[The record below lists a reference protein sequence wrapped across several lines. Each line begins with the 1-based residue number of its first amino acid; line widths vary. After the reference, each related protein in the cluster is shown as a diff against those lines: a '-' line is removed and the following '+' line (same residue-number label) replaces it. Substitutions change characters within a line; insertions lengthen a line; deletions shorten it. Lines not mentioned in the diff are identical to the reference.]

1 MFSKLRNLGKAFSPM
16 LLAAGIQSEEPM
28 RDMGTVAAYIAV
40 QAAGSTLWDP
50 TQFQLILCFS

>member
-16 LLAAGIQSEEPM
+16 LLAAGIQSKEPL

-40 QAAGSTLWDP
+40 KAAGSTLWDP
-50 TQFQLILCFS
+50 TAPVNIVF